1 MEVFV
6 LSVFDRDMRPRA
18 DMVTTSIFHRKE
30 DSVEAMRKDIEN
42 TIVSELLMGNDV
54 KCYDNFA
61 FSLDGRFV
69 WKIQSHTL

>member
-6 LSVFDRDMRPRA
+6 LSVFDRDMRPRS
-18 DMVTTSIFHRKE
+18 DMVTTSIFQRKE
-30 DSVEAMRKDIEN
+30 DAVETMIKDIGSTKVN
-42 TIVSELLMGNDV
+42 ELLMDDDV

-61 FSLDGRFV
+61 FSRDGRFV